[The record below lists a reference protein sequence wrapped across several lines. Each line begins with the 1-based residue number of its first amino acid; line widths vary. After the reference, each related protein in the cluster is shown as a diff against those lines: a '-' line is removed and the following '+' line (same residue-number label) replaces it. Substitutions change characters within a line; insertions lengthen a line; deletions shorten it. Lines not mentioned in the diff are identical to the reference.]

1 MYVASSWRSRGDEA
15 KDGWVDAT
23 GCIRLFYPNFTV
35 FIVLGYKCSL
45 VISFPINMT
54 QELEERIKYSLVPLP
69 PSSQSC
75 VLRGVVVLHGIRD
88 ERRESERFLQFSK
101 EWLDVVA
108 IFSPCKLLIY
118 INTFVCL
125 SKIISY
131 LMLQYFFIFVIF
143 GDIFGPIFDLT
154 I

>member
-1 MYVASSWRSRGDEA
+1 LLRLKASRARVFQSSLKTSGCAAWIVYVASSWRSRGDEA

-35 FIVLGYKCSL
+35 FIVLGHKCSL

-88 ERRESERFLQFSK
+88 ERKVRDSSNSPKSGRMLWQFSH
-101 EWLDVVA
+101 LVN
-108 IFSPCKLLIY
+108 S
-118 INTFVCL
+118 
-125 SKIISY
+125 
-131 LMLQYFFIFVIF
+131 
-143 GDIFGPIFDLT
+143 
-154 I
+154 